1 MVTAVLGAQW
11 GDEGKG
17 KIVDYLS
24 ERADVVCR
32 YQGGANAGH
41 TIIEGGRKFVLHL
54 LPAGILRPNTVC
66 VIGGGVVVDPAA
78 LLNEIAQ
85 LEAAGINLDGRLFV
99 SQQAHLIM
107 PYHKLLD
114 GLHEAQGERVKI
126 GTTGR
131 GIGPAY
137 VDKVARVGIRIVDL
151 LDRDSL
157 RQKIRANVEEKN
169 RLLSK
174 VYSAA
179 ELDVETIV
187 EEYVAFDQ
195 KIDPYVKDVS
205 VLLDEAIRAGK
216 NVILEGA
223 QGTLLDVDM
232 GTYPYVTSSNPTAG
246 GACAGLGI
254 GPRRIDNVIGIIK
267 AYTTRVGEGPF
278 PTEITDGDE
287 QQKLREKGDE
297 YGATTGRPRRCGWF
311 DGVAAR
317 FAARVNSLDSWAV
330 TKLDILTGMDK
341 IKVCVAYEDGQRT
354 YKNFP
359 SDSRILSTCRP
370 VYEELPGWTESLNG
384 VQSWQDF
391 PKAAQE
397 YLQYIEQFTGV
408 PVSIASVGASRE
420 QTIMLS
426 V

>member
-66 VIGGGVVVDPAA
+66 VIGGGVVVDPGA
-78 LLNEIAQ
+78 LLDEIAQ

-99 SQQAHLIM
+99 SHQAHLIM

-114 GLHEAQGERVKI
+114 SIHETQGERVKI

-157 RQKIRANVEEKN
+157 RRKIRANVEEKN

-179 ELDVETIV
+179 EMDVEAIV

-232 GTYPYVTSSNPTAG
+232 GTYPFVTSSNPTVG

-254 GPRRIDNVIGIIK
+254 GPRKIDHVIGIIK

-278 PTEITDGDE
+278 PTEITDSEE
-287 QQKLREKGDE
+287 QKRLREKGDE
-297 YGATTGRPRRCGWF
+297 FGATTGRPRRCGWF
-311 DGVAAR
+311 DGVAAK
-317 FAARVNSLDSWAV
+317 FAARVNSLDAWAV

-341 IKVCVAYEDGQRT
+341 IKFCVSYEDGQRT

-359 SDSRILSTCRP
+359 PDSRTLSTVNP
-370 VYEELPGWTESLNG
+370 VYVELPGWQESLNH
-384 VQSWQDF
+384 VKTWEDF
-391 PKAAQE
+391 PKAAKD
-397 YLQYIEQFTGV
+397 YLRYIEEFTGV

-420 QTIMLS
+420 QTIMLR
-426 V
+426 

>member
-66 VIGGGVVVDPAA
+66 VIGGGVVVDPGA
-78 LLNEIAQ
+78 LLDEIAQ

-99 SQQAHLIM
+99 SHQAHLIM

-114 GLHEAQGERVKI
+114 SLHESQGERVRI

-151 LDRDSL
+151 LDRDYL

-174 VYSAA
+174 VYAAA
-179 ELDVETIV
+179 EMDVEAIV

-205 VLLDEAIRAGK
+205 VLLDDAIRAGK

-232 GTYPYVTSSNPTAG
+232 GTYPFVTSSNPTVG
-246 GACAGLGI
+246 GACTGLGL
-254 GPRRIDNVIGIIK
+254 GPRRIDHVIGIIK

-297 YGATTGRPRRCGWF
+297 YGATTGRPRRCGWY

-317 FAARVNSLDSWAV
+317 FAARVNSIDAWAV

-341 IKVCVAYEDGQRT
+341 IKFCVAYADGQRT

-359 SDSRILSTCRP
+359 SDSRVLSTIEP
-370 VYEELPGWTESLNG
+370 IYEELPGWKESLNH
-384 VQSWQDF
+384 VTKWEDF
-391 PKAAQE
+391 PREAQD
-397 YLQYIEQFTGV
+397 YLRYIEQFTGV

-420 QTIMLS
+420 QTIMLR
-426 V
+426 

>member
-1 MVTAVLGAQW
+1 VVTAVLGAQW

-24 ERADVVCR
+24 ERADLVCR

-41 TIIEGGRKFVLHL
+41 TIIENGRKFVLHL
-54 LPAGILRPNTVC
+54 VPAGILRSNTIC
-66 VIGGGVVVDPAA
+66 VIGGGVVVDPGA
-78 LLNEIAQ
+78 LLDEIGQ

-99 SQQAHLIM
+99 SHQAHLIM

-114 GLHEAQGERVKI
+114 SLHESQGERVRI

-174 VYSAA
+174 VYAAA
-179 ELDVETIV
+179 EMDVEAIV
-187 EEYVAFDQ
+187 EEYVAFDM

-205 VLLDEAIRAGK
+205 VLLDDAIRAGK

-232 GTYPYVTSSNPTAG
+232 GTYPFVTSSNPTAG
-246 GACAGLGI
+246 GACAGLGL
-254 GPRRIDNVIGIIK
+254 GPRRIDHVIGIIK

-278 PTEITDGDE
+278 PTEIMNEEE
-287 QQKLREKGDE
+287 QQKLREKGGE
-297 YGATTGRPRRCGWF
+297 FGATTGRPRRCGWF
-311 DGVAAR
+311 DGVAAK
-317 FAARVNSLDSWAV
+317 FAVRVNSMDTWAV
-330 TKLDILTGMDK
+330 TKLDILTGMES
-341 IKVCVAYEDGQRT
+341 IKFCVSYEDGTRA

-359 SDSRILSTCRP
+359 PDSRTLSTVRP
-370 VYEELPGWTESLNG
+370 IYEELQGWTESLDH
-384 VQSWQDF
+384 VKTWEDF
-391 PKAAQE
+391 PKAAQD
-397 YLQYIEQFTGV
+397 YLRHIEKFTGI
-408 PVSIASVGASRE
+408 PVSIVSVGPSRE
-420 QTIMLS
+420 QTIMLR
-426 V
+426 

>member
-1 MVTAVLGAQW
+1 MSGLTSSAAIR
-11 GDEGKG
+11 E
-17 KIVDYLS
+17 
-24 ERADVVCR
+24 
-32 YQGGANAGH
+32 GANAGH
-41 TIIEGGRKFVLHL
+41 TIIENGRKFVLHL

-66 VIGGGVVVDPAA
+66 VIGGGVVVDPQA
-78 LLNEIAQ
+78 LLDEITQ
-85 LEAAGINLDGRLFV
+85 LEAAGIKLDGRLFV
-99 SQQAHLIM
+99 SHQAHLIM

-114 GLHEAQGERVKI
+114 SLHESQGERVKI

-174 VYSAA
+174 VYDTA
-179 ELDVETIV
+179 EMDVEAIV
-187 EEYVAFDQ
+187 EEYVKFDQ
-195 KIDPYVKDVS
+195 RIDPYVKDVS

-232 GTYPYVTSSNPTAG
+232 GTYPFVTSSNPTAG
-246 GACAGLGI
+246 GACTGLGI

-278 PTEITDGDE
+278 PTEITDGVE

-297 YGATTGRPRRCGWF
+297 YGATTGRPRRCGWY

-317 FAARVNSLDSWAV
+317 FAARVNSIDSWAV

-341 IKVCVAYEDGQRT
+341 IKFCTSYEDGQRS

-359 SDSRILSTCRP
+359 SDSRILSTVKP
-370 VYEELPGWTESLNG
+370 VYEELPGWSESLDR
-384 VQSWQDF
+384 VTRWEDF
-391 PKAAQE
+391 PAAAQD
-397 YLQYIEQFTGV
+397 YLRYIEEFTGV
-408 PVSIASVGASRE
+408 PVSIVSVGASRE
-420 QTIMLS
+420 QTIMLR
-426 V
+426 